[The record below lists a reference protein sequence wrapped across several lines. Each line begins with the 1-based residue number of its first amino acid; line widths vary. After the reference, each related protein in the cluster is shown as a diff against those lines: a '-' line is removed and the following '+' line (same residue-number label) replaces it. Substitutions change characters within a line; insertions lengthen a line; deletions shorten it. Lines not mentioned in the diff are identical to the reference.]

1 MTYLCSGERQL
12 SAFWFAKTS
21 DDDGS
26 LAGDQGVGLTAA
38 LQPLMADA
46 AQRPRARLWSPSAAL
61 TRTSPTH
68 VLPMS
73 QQPCIQ
79 VAVVMERIAAPNEW
93 EAWQFRAVEVVPD
106 EGVFGPTPRKLH
118 DDGKTSRW
126 LHPGFRVELF
136 ADECKGYFL
145 NLTSGR
151 PVWFVSWREDDDDP
165 SRVEITAVSL
175 SYIEADRRLTAEERV
190 ENLPLEPE
198 LCEWLRLFTNEHFRP
213 DTGRKVRAQS
223 FLKPEERARQ
233 IDEAAPPTPAPTPE
247 LEPDLAALTSPEVD
261 AQVRNA
267 ALRKLFH
274 TDPHFRAPDGL
285 DVNADGAAASEHSPL
300 ERQRQIL
307 RARALGLLDDEL
319 TDQVQ
324 PASKPSDA

>member
-1 MTYLCSGERQL
+1 
-12 SAFWFAKTS
+12 
-21 DDDGS
+21 
-26 LAGDQGVGLTAA
+26 
-38 LQPLMADA
+38 
-46 AQRPRARLWSPSAAL
+46 
-61 TRTSPTH
+61 
-68 VLPMS
+68 MS

-79 VAVVMERIAAPNEW
+79 VAVVMERISAPNAW

-106 EGVFGPTPRKLH
+106 EGVFGSVPRKLH

-151 PVWFVSWREDDDDP
+151 PVWFVSWRDDDADP
-165 SRVEITAVSL
+165 SQVEITAVSL

-223 FLKPEERARQ
+223 FLSPEERARQ
-233 IDEAAPPTPAPTPE
+233 IDQAAPPLPVPLPVPE
-247 LEPDLAALTSPEVD
+247 PEPEPEPDLAALTSPAVD

-274 TDPHFRAPDGL
+274 TDPHFKASDGL
-285 DVNADGAAASEHSPL
+285 DVNADEAAASEHSPL
-300 ERQRQIL
+300 GRQRQIL

-319 TDQVQ
+319 ADQGE
-324 PASKPSDA
+324 PAADPPAPAPEGGGYCGPT